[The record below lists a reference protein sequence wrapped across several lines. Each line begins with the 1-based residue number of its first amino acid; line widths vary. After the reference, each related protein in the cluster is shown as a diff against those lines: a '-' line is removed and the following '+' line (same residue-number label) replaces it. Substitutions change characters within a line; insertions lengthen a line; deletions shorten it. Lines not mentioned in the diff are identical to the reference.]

1 MVMKINP
8 IFTDFGIIYQK
19 KLPANAVDIPIN
31 HPAYKDIWRRID
43 DYTDKYYLKEK
54 FKEEEL
60 KELKEKYQLYESL
73 LKLDDEVEIF
83 GKVYSD
89 LKEYLKSAESRKER
103 NEYRKNYF
111 LNEIFK
117 ISDKLTPEQVAIFN
131 KKPRYSREDC
141 KKDLTIIK
149 EKMENKFSSEILK
162 KYPFECD
169 SDNRIKLELETQA
182 DLIIQNKNRIRN
194 NFQKMKRNTNARVFE
209 FEVDTIRNTKL
220 IALKICQ
227 LLEKHFG
234 LRYNPKNGIYYISNG
249 EGLFVPFDE
258 NNLDITYSS
267 LRNKFKATYSSEGKR
282 KEKQIIMSK
291 NDFFN
296 IAPSYS
302 IVQSES
308 EQDIIS
314 FPNCC
319 YDSKLK
325 IIHEFDYRL
334 PRLPMKSCNVNFIFD
349 RDLTGQGGAL
359 EEILNYC
366 FDDDSREIIFQYY
379 GRALFEKGFTESQE
393 ALLVLGKGDVGKTTF
408 FKTLSKIFNRVPT
421 LSASTFH
428 PGNEFAFGE
437 LPGCDF
443 FLMDEITTSKDGFVD
458 TVKEYA
464 SGADSLYCNKK
475 YKNPVNLDAEYIPR
489 CIMIGNAL
497 PEHVYKES
505 AGLGVLRRF
514 PIIFLKHSILQAKKL
529 TATVTIDEEK
539 KEYPALIK
547 DGETYLIPNPTGK
560 TDDSEAIGQL
570 YKFENNKLIPQKDEK
585 GEPLIGTQG
594 RTNFTIKELDN
605 KRSLEWF
612 LQQVILKYNP
622 STGKFFSEAE
632 SRERFLKAYKPEEW
646 VIKKCVEPHFDSYG
660 HLDEAYK
667 LDAED
672 LLKEVHELVEKHM
685 LEKTIFIPH
694 NEEITKI
701 IRKTINVNPKIEKS
715 KGKWEFVGLSFDAK
729 KIDE

>member
-1 MVMKINP
+1 MVIKIDP
-8 IFTDFGIIYQK
+8 IFTDFGITYK
-19 KLPANAVDIPIN
+19 EKLPKEVVDIPVD

-43 DYTDKYYLKEK
+43 DYTDKYFLA
-54 FKEEEL
+54 EEFEDAEGDDSSTKL
-60 KELKEKYQLYESL
+60 EIYQSL
-73 LKLDDEVEIF
+73 LELDDKIDLFKKIAHHWETFTPPKNIVF
-83 GKVYSD
+83 GSNKKKYF
-89 LKEYLKSAESRKER
+89 
-103 NEYRKNYF
+103 F
-111 LNEIFK
+111 LNEIYK
-117 ISDKLTPEQVAIFN
+117 ISDKLTESHVECFN
-131 KKPRYSREDC
+131 MNPYYSREECQRELD
-141 KKDLTIIK
+141 IIK
-149 EKMENKFSSEILK
+149 GKLKNRFSSAIRER
-162 KYPFECD
+162 YPFECNPI
-169 SDNRIKLELETQA
+169 NRVELELETQS
-182 DLIIQNKNRIRN
+182 DLIIKDQNAIRD
-194 NFQKMKRNTNARVFE
+194 NFQEMK
-209 FEVDTIRNTKL
+209 INTKTEIIEIEPDNAHPL
-220 IALKICQ
+220 NICK
-227 LLEKHFG
+227 LLEKHYG

-249 EGLFVPFDE
+249 EGMYVPFDE
-258 NNLDITYSS
+258 TNLDITYAA
-267 LRNKFKATYSSEGKR
+267 LRDKFEKVKKNGKEEKREKIIWNKKAFY
-282 KEKQIIMSK
+282 
-291 NDFFN
+291 N
-296 IAPSYS
+296 IAPAYS

-334 PRLPMKSCNVNFIFD
+334 PRLPMKSCNINFIFD

-366 FDDDSREIIFQYY
+366 FDEDSREIIFQYY

-408 FKTLSKIFNRVPT
+408 FKTLSRIFNKVPT

-428 PGNEFAFGE
+428 PSNEFAFGE

-443 FLMDEITTSKDGFVD
+443 FIMDEITTSKEGFVD

-497 PEHVYKES
+497 PEHVYNAS

-529 TATVTIDEEK
+529 TATVTIDGEK
-539 KEYPALIK
+539 KEYPAVVENN
-547 DGETYLIPNPTGK
+547 ETYLIPDSTGE
-560 TDDSEAIGQL
+560 TDDGEAVGQL
-570 YKFENNKLIPQKDEK
+570 YKFEDNKLIPQETEK

-612 LQQVILKYNP
+612 LQQVILKYKP
-622 STGKFFSEAE
+622 STGKFFSEEE
-632 SRERFLKAYKPEEW
+632 SRERFLKAYKPAEW
-646 VIKKCVEPHFDSYG
+646 VIKNCVEPHFDAYG

-667 LDAED
+667 LDAKD
-672 LLKEVHELVEKHM
+672 LLKKVHEQVENHM

-694 NEEITKI
+694 SDEITKI
-701 IRKTINVNPKIEKS
+701 ITKTINVNAKIEK
-715 KGKWEFVGLSFDAK
+715 KEGKWEFVGLTFDAD
-729 KIDE
+729 KIDD